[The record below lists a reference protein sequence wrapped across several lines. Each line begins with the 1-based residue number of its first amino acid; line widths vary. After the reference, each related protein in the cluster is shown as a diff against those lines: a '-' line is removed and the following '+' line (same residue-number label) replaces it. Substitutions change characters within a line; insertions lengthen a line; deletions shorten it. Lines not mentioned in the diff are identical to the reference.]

1 MIIRQYILICALG
14 ITVTAC
20 SGSSDN
26 QQTAA
31 PQTAAPQTMA
41 PAAQPGMQQGAVM
54 PEGHPAIQQGTAM
67 PGHTELSQSQMAAIA
82 AAKSIPKQGTV
93 LDMMHAAGYTYMQ
106 VDTGDG
112 KPLWIAAT
120 MMRVKPQQKVQWG
133 DAAMMTNFT
142 SKTLHRTFDKI
153 LFVSNAQVIE

>member
-31 PQTAAPQTMA
+31 PQTAAPQADSSQTMA
-41 PAAQPGMQQGAVM
+41 PAAHPAMPAGHPDIQQGA
-54 PEGHPAIQQGTAM
+54 AM

-82 AAKSIPKQGTV
+82 AAKSIPKEGTV

>member
-1 MIIRQYILICALG
+1 MTIRKFALICAIG
-14 ITVTAC
+14 MTVTAC

-26 QQTAA
+26 QQATA
-31 PQTAAPQTMA
+31 PQTAAPQTTA
-41 PAAQPGMQQGAVM
+41 PAAQAPAHPAMQQGA
-54 PEGHPAIQQGTAM
+54 AM
-67 PGHTELSQSQMAAIA
+67 PGHPALSQSQIDAIA

-120 MMRVKPQQKVQWG
+120 MMRVKPQQKVQWS
-133 DAAMMTNFT
+133 DAALMSNFT

>member
-1 MIIRQYILICALG
+1 MIIRKYALICALG

-26 QQTAA
+26 QQSSA
-31 PQTAAPQTMA
+31 PQTAAPQADSSQTMA
-41 PAAQPGMQQGAVM
+41 PATLP
-54 PEGHPAIQQGTAM
+54 PGHPSMQQGTAM
-67 PGHTELSQSQMAAIA
+67 SGQQELSQSQMAAIA

-106 VDTGDG
+106 VDTGNG